1 MCVLAGSSSSQS
13 WLAKLS
19 RKVRASIVLFYGRQ
33 GLPVPFRHPIR
44 MCSGE
49 VVEVEQKSFPSDAD
63 VQGVMD
69 RLIQSVTK
77 LYRTNKP
84 DWETRP
90 LIIE

>member
-1 MCVLAGSSSSQS
+1 M
-13 WLAKLS
+13 
-19 RKVRASIVLFYGRQ
+19 
-33 GLPVPFRHPIR
+33 PFRHPIH
-44 MCSGE
+44 MCAGE

-63 VQGVMD
+63 VQRVMD
-69 RLIQSVTK
+69 RLIPSVTE

>member
-1 MCVLAGSSSSQS
+1 MCVGSSSSQS
-13 WLAKLS
+13 RLAKLS
-19 RKVRASIVLFYGRQ
+19 RKVRASIVMFYGRQ

-49 VVEVEQKSFPSDAD
+49 VVEAEQKSFPSDAD

-69 RLIQSVTK
+69 RLIQSVTE

-84 DWETRP
+84 DWEARP